1 MEEQY
6 WKYLNGMD
14 ANLLRELMEQ
24 YGQEVWNLA
33 YILTKRHDLAD
44 DITQDVFFNAYRN
57 IRLFRG
63 ESSIQTWLLSITRNT
78 SINYLRTAFIRKVTL
93 MEWIS
98 DLGNSPSAEKEVLEQ
113 SFSDDIWRAVME
125 LPLKYREVL
134 ILSGKYDLSI
144 KEIAKTLGISEGT
157 VKSRISR
164 ARNKMNNWNEGVGT
178 YERS

>member
-14 ANLLRELMEQ
+14 ADLLRELMEQ
-24 YGQEVWNLA
+24 FGQEVWNLA

-57 IRLFRG
+57 IRFFRG

-93 MEWIS
+93 MEWVS

-113 SFSDDIWRAVME
+113 TFSDDIWRMVME

-134 ILSGKYDLSI
+134 ILFGKYELSI
-144 KEIAKTLGISEGT
+144 KEIAKTLNISEGT
-157 VKSRISR
+157 VKSRMSR
-164 ARNKMNNWNEGVGT
+164 ARKKMNNWNEGVGT